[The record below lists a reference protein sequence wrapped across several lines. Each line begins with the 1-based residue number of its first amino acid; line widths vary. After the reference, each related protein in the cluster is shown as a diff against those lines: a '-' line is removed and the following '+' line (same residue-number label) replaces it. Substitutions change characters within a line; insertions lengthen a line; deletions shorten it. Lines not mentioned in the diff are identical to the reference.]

1 MVGESSPSPAVP
13 TVDDLI
19 DEVREKTVEQWEKT
33 FGRAVL
39 VGPRP
44 LTKDDYGG
52 DLDEEEEEEAENPWS
67 FQTLA
72 AGIIPKTGDDPL
84 TSFRIGEV
92 YGLKKATKG
101 AFATTLLVGRASSN
115 DVTIDDNSLSKLHAR
130 IKLADDGTMTISD
143 SGSMNGTVLNDEAVT
158 STPVVL
164 ANGDILQL
172 GNRTFR
178 VYEIAHFH
186 RLVGRLP

>member
-1 MVGESSPSPAVP
+1 MAGDPTTQSTVL
-13 TVDDLI
+13 TVDDLT
-19 DEVREKTVEQWEKT
+19 ERSRSESVAEWEQV

-39 VGPRP
+39 VGPGP
-44 LTKDDYGG
+44 LTYDDFGG
-52 DLDEEEEEEAENPWS
+52 DLDDEEEENHWS

-72 AGIIPKTGDDPL
+72 AGVIPQAGEDPL

-92 YGLKKATKG
+92 YGLKNATKG

-130 IKLADDGTMTISD
+130 IKLADDGTMSISD
-143 SGSMNGTVLNDEAVT
+143 SGSMNGTKLNEEVVG
-158 STPVVL
+158 STPVAL
-164 ANGDILQL
+164 PDGDILEL
-172 GNRTFR
+172 GSRTFR

>member
-1 MVGESSPSPAVP
+1 MAGDPTPHSTVL

-19 DEVREKTVEQWEKT
+19 ERASSESAAEWEKI

-39 VGPRP
+39 IGPRP

-52 DLDEEEEEEAENPWS
+52 DLDEEEGEENPWS

-72 AGIIPKTGDDPL
+72 AGIIPKAGDDPL

-143 SGSMNGTVLNDEAVT
+143 SASMNGTVLNEEAVG
-158 STPVVL
+158 STPVAL
-164 ANGDILQL
+164 ADGDILQL
-172 GNRTFR
+172 GSRTFR